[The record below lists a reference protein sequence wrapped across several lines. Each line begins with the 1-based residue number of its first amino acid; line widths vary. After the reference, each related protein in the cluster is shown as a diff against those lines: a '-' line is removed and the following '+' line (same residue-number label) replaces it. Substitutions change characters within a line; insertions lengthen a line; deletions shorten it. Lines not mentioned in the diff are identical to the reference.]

1 MSDITVHFWEPS
13 MVVWLLSVS
22 VFLFVCLLLF
32 SPGLLSQ
39 VDGGNVWFLRLEK
52 LSLNRI
58 E

>member
-1 MSDITVHFWEPS
+1 MI
-13 MVVWLLSVS
+13 VWLLSVS

-39 VDGGNVWFLRLEK
+39 VDGGNVWFSRREK